1 VKASKA
7 QLLMVVLQISFD
19 VAGSLNDMTVQT
31 HRNRHLAY
39 LMADQGALV
48 GNPESV
54 SHLPKQ
60 HLSRLKQILRWLLF
74 PLIGCMYPFTANCMP
89 VKQNRQRNQGSVHV
103 HE

>member
-1 VKASKA
+1 MLTDVFF
-7 QLLMVVLQISFD
+7 LQISFE

-60 HLSRLKQILRWLLF
+60 HLSRSKQILRWLLF
-74 PLIGCMYPFTANCMP
+74 PFLCCMFPFASTCMSA
-89 VKQNRQRNQGSVHV
+89 KQNHQNNTTVHV